1 MAIKKHC
8 PNCGGKIEEDSLFCS
23 ECGNKLENIGFFDK
37 LNKKTNFPLLIFSFI
52 VLGVFLF
59 IGSIIWGVTLSNG
72 SISFQIYIILTV
84 IFSVFFGGLFLGYF
98 GCSEQKDVIYNFSLY
113 FGSLMAILFFFFGL
127 IFMAFMGVSATL
139 SSMFNPYSAMSYS
152 SSEPSYTAPNMD
164 ILVFLVFLVPLFAYM
179 GVFAGYILK
188 ENISGQYV

>member
-1 MAIKKHC
+1 MDIKKHC
-8 PNCGGKIEEDSLFCS
+8 PKCGGKIEEDSLFCS
-23 ECGNKLENIGFFDK
+23 ECGNKLEENIGFFDK

-72 SISFQIYIILTV
+72 IISFQIYIILTV

-127 IFMAFMGVSATL
+127 IFMAFMGISAAL
-139 SSMFNPYSAMSYS
+139 SSMFNPYSSMSYS
-152 SSEPSYTAPNMD
+152 SSETSYTAPNID

-188 ENISGQYV
+188 ENL

>member
-59 IGSIIWGVTLSNG
+59 IGSIILRKVWHP
-72 SISFQIYIILTV
+72 
-84 IFSVFFGGLFLGYF
+84 FLGWDCRYKRVLK
-98 GCSEQKDVIYNFSLY
+98 S
-113 FGSLMAILFFFFGL
+113 
-127 IFMAFMGVSATL
+127 TL
-139 SSMFNPYSAMSYS
+139 R
-152 SSEPSYTAPNMD
+152 
-164 ILVFLVFLVPLFAYM
+164 
-179 GVFAGYILK
+179 
-188 ENISGQYV
+188 

>member
-1 MAIKKHC
+1 MVINMAIKKHC

-37 LNKKTNFPLLIFSFI
+37 LNKKTNFSLLIFSFI

-59 IGSIIWGVTLSNG
+59 IGSIIWGITLSNG

-127 IFMAFMGVSATL
+127 IFMAFMGVSAAL
-139 SSMFNPYSAMSYS
+139 SSMLNPYSAMSYS
-152 SSEPSYTAPNMD
+152 SSELSYTAPNMD

-188 ENISGQYV
+188 ENL